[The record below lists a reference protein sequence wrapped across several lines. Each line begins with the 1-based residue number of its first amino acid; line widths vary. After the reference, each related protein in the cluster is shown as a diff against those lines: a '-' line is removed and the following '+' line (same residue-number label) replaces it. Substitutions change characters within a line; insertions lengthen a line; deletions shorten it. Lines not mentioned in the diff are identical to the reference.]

1 MQYSF
6 ASRAQTLLSSP
17 LRDIRELAKRD
28 SFISLAEELPAEE
41 LFPLHSLAEAA
52 TSVLSEDPLALQYGE
67 AEGYGTAPRMAEP
80 GFFPAKGA

>member
-28 SFISLAEELPAEE
+28 SFISLAERAAGRRVIPFAFSGGGGDIGAVRGPAR
-41 LFPLHSLAEAA
+41 AA
-52 TSVLSEDPLALQYGE
+52 V
-67 AEGYGTAPRMAEP
+67 R
-80 GFFPAKGA
+80 